1 MESREPQAERTP
13 PGGGGIS
20 ILRLEGASSIQMLR
34 REAVSRL
41 RGRESLPA
49 EGSFYLVSLS
59 TPFLLCHCSLFQPKE
74 KPETG
79 AS

>member
-20 ILRLEGASSIQMLR
+20 ILRLEGASSIEMLR

-49 EGSFYLVSLS
+49 EGSFYLVSRS
-59 TPFLLCHCSLFQPKE
+59 TPFPVVPLLPLSAKGE
-74 KPETG
+74 
-79 AS
+79 ARDWS